1 MANQNEHAVFSF
13 DIVFSRAQHCYNAY
27 LRLLKQVTPNV
38 RMSTFQQLAIDWA
51 RYKMLLF
58 LLLLPLSHSLRFHP
72 YFTPGM
78 LLQRDATNIIW
89 GYDAVGEVRATL
101 SCSGKKGEGRRKAQS
116 IGSAAVSAEGF
127 WQVELPRRSAG
138 MVCDFEAI
146 SETEELV
153 LEDLLI
159 GDIWL
164 CSGQSNME
172 QSMSN
177 IMNATEEIEAS
188 ASFPTIRFTVVQN
201 AVSAIADPDAE
212 VELAQAWA
220 GPDDKEKLGGMSAV
234 CFLFAR

>member
-1 MANQNEHAVFSF
+1 
-13 DIVFSRAQHCYNAY
+13 
-27 LRLLKQVTPNV
+27 
-38 RMSTFQQLAIDWA
+38 MSTFNNQLASIDLP
-51 RYKMLLF
+51 RNRMLLF
-58 LLLLPLSHSLRFHP
+58 LLLPLAHGLRFHP

-78 LLQRDATNIIW
+78 VLQRDAANIIW
-89 GYDAVGEVRATL
+89 GYDALGEVRASL
-101 SCSGKKGEGRRKAQS
+101 SCSGEKGGRGNHKTISSATT
-116 IGSAAVSAEGF
+116 SAAGF
-127 WQVELPRRSAG
+127 WQVELPARPAG
-138 MVCDFEAI
+138 LVCIFKASTD
-146 SETEELV
+146 TEELV

-188 ASFPTIRFTVVQN
+188 LNFPTIRFTVVQN
-201 AVSAIADPDAE
+201 AVSAIADNDAE
-212 VELAQAWA
+212 IELAQEWA

>member
-1 MANQNEHAVFSF
+1 
-13 DIVFSRAQHCYNAY
+13 
-27 LRLLKQVTPNV
+27 
-38 RMSTFQQLAIDWA
+38 
-51 RYKMLLF
+51 MLLF
-58 LLLLPLSHSLRFHP
+58 LLLLPLAHGLRFHP

-78 LLQRDATNIIW
+78 VLQRDATNIIW

-101 SCSGKKGEGRRKAQS
+101 SCSGKKDGNQES
-116 IGSAAVSAEGF
+116 IQLSAAISAEGL
-127 WQVELPRRSAG
+127 WQVELPWRSAG
-138 MVCDFEAI
+138 MVCSFEAI
-146 SETEELV
+146 SDTEELV
-153 LEDLLI
+153 LENLLI

-188 ASFPTIRFTVVQN
+188 ASFSTIRYALVKN
-201 AVSAIADPDAE
+201 AVSATANPNAE

-220 GPDDKEKLGGMSAV
+220 DPADKEKLGGMSAV